1 MENIDEKISKLGEE
15 KRQIFSDRLMDNLH
29 NREWCREHGISDTDI
44 YKVQIVKGETYI
56 SLFENKTETQKANL
70 KKLIES
76 GYDDTGIRFGTENPY
91 RVFKQNNHRVIYDPN
106 HDKIIAEYEI

>member
-1 MENIDEKISKLGEE
+1 MESIDEKINKVSKEE
-15 KRQIFSDRLMDNLH
+15 RKIFSDRLMDNLYD
-29 NREWCREHGISDTDI
+29 RWWCRRHRINYVDPN
-44 YKVQIVKGETYI
+44 VQTAKERTYI

-76 GYDDTGIRFGTENPY
+76 GYDDTEIRFGTENPY

-106 HDKIIAEYEI
+106 YDKIIAEYEI